1 MNIEDLQ
8 HIFKPQ
14 LDQIKNSDVK
24 LFYMLID
31 GDHTLIDRHPANDL
45 ENLLTML
52 DSFQYN
58 GNEGNI
64 PRFVKG

>member
-24 LFYMLID
+24 LFYMLVD
-31 GDHTLIDRHPANDL
+31 GDHTLIDRHPADDL
-45 ENLLTML
+45 ENLLTVL
-52 DSFQYN
+52 DNFQYAGSDN
-58 GNEGNI
+58 DI
-64 PRFVKG
+64 PRFVK

>member
-14 LDQIKNSDVK
+14 LDQIKDSNVK
-24 LFYMLID
+24 LFYMLVD
-31 GDHTLIDRHPANDL
+31 GDHTLIDRYPADDL

-52 DSFQYN
+52 DCFQYN
-58 GNEGNI
+58 GSEGGI
-64 PRFVKG
+64 PRFVK